1 MVLVTVNLNEA
12 YYSVVANSDQ
22 YFNDIIYDNIINFIH
37 IAAFWK
43 ILDDMS
49 KYDIYANLMQYKLE
63 MLNFIDDA
71 INCLAETIDIS
82 INDNTKM
89 MMQLMKV
96 INIDNISTQSEE
108 ICEPMLDSCIMCGII
123 YELLN
128 RITLDDID
136 SSVDDLSILY
146 DFIQSLKTINSEI
159 LINILQ

>member
-71 INCLAETIDIS
+71 INCLVETIDIS

-96 INIDNISTQSEE
+96 INIDNTSTQSEV
-108 ICEPMLDSCIMCGII
+108 ICEPMLDSCIMSGII

-146 DFIQSLKTINSEI
+146 DFIQSLKKINSEI
-159 LINILQ
+159 FIEKY